1 MAFFLYFCGKYPAMQ
16 DNTELFQPQEL
27 QSPFETIKETDSEGR
42 EWWNSRKLA
51 RLLGYQKYWNFERL
65 INKVTP
71 FLQKEKGLD
80 LKEHILEIEEMAQ
93 LHNSGYRKVTSV
105 LLSRTA
111 CLAIVMN
118 ADQKKPLVKAAKDY
132 FTNKMTSTELATS
145 IEGNVLM
152 YKSSTGK
159 VNVTVVF
166 NNETFWLSQK
176 RMAELFGVSV
186 QDISYHLIQISESGE
201 LQLSTAIKKNLIPSD
216 NCDDRGV
223 LMYNLDAIIAV
234 GYRVNSYE
242 ATQFRRWA
250 TEVLKQYI
258 IKGFVMDDERLK
270 GKDVFGADYFEE
282 LLERIREIRTS
293 ERRYYQKITDI
304 YAECSS
310 DYDAQAETTRQFY
323 KTVQNMMH
331 YAVTHQTAAEIIYD
345 RADAE
350 KPYMGLMTWKNAPD
364 GRIINSDVTV
374 AKNYLSENEVTRLNL
389 ISTAFLDLAEDR
401 AQRHILMKMTDWKK
415 VLEGYLKIS
424 DYEILEN
431 AGSISHEEADAKALG
446 EYEKYRKIQDRTF
459 LSDFDKFLETLNNL

>member
-1 MAFFLYFCGKYPAMQ
+1 MQ

-51 RLLGYQKYWNFERL
+51 RLIGYQKYWNFERL
-65 INKVTP
+65 INKITP

-80 LKEHILEIEEMAQ
+80 LKEHIVEIEEMAQ

-111 CLAIVMN
+111 CLAIMMN

-132 FTNKMTSTELATS
+132 FMDKMTSTDLATS

-159 VNVTVVF
+159 VNVSVVF

-176 RMAELFGVSV
+176 RMAELFNVA
-186 QDISYHLIQISESGE
+186 ISTINYHLSEIEKSGEVQLSES
-201 LQLSTAIKKNLIPSD
+201 IRKIRIPSD
-216 NCDDRGV
+216 NCDDQGV

-364 GRIINSDVTV
+364 GRIIKSDVTV

-431 AGSISHEEADAKALG
+431 AGSISHEEAEAKALG

>member
-1 MAFFLYFCGKYPAMQ
+1 MQ

-80 LKEHILEIEEMAQ
+80 LKEHIVEIEEMAQ

-132 FTNKMTSTELATS
+132 FTNKMTSTDLATS

-176 RMAELFGVSV
+176 RMAELFNVA
-186 QDISYHLIQISESGE
+186 ISTINYHLSEIEKSGEVQLSES
-201 LQLSTAIKKNLIPSD
+201 IRKIRIPSD
-216 NCDDRGV
+216 NCDDQGV

-250 TEVLKQYI
+250 TEELKQYI

-350 KPYMGLMTWKNAPD
+350 KPCMGLMTWKNAPD
-364 GRIINSDVTV
+364 GRIIKSDVTV

-431 AGSISHEEADAKALG
+431 AGSISHEEAEAKALG